1 MNRKLDNCIFLIDVG
16 YRNDIP
22 IALVEKHYNENVEYI
37 IAFNYKIDNNKI
49 NWGYGYY
56 YNKNIGKAMED
67 FKKVLAGHN
76 LADTFFKKERSDKS
90 CNTR

>member
-1 MNRKLDNCIFLIDVG
+1 MNRKLYNGIFLIDVG

>member
-1 MNRKLDNCIFLIDVG
+1 MNRKLDNGIFLIDVG

-67 FKKVLAGHN
+67 FKKVLAGGN
-76 LADTFFKKERSDKS
+76 LADTFSNKKRSDKS

>member
-1 MNRKLDNCIFLIDVG
+1 MNRKLDSGIFLIDVG

>member
-1 MNRKLDNCIFLIDVG
+1 MNRKLENGIFLIDVG
-16 YRNDIP
+16 YRNDITV
-22 IALVEKHYNENVEYI
+22 ALVEKHYNENVEYI

-67 FKKVLAGHN
+67 FKKVLADHN

>member
-1 MNRKLDNCIFLIDVG
+1 MNRKLDNGIFLIDVG
-16 YRNDIP
+16 YINDIP

>member
-1 MNRKLDNCIFLIDVG
+1 MNRNLENGIFLIYVG

-76 LADTFFKKERSDKS
+76 LADTFL
-90 CNTR
+90 

>member
-1 MNRKLDNCIFLIDVG
+1 MNIKLDNGIFLIDVG

>member
-1 MNRKLDNCIFLIDVG
+1 MNRKLDNGIFLIDVG

-37 IAFNYKIDNNKI
+37 NAFNYKIDNNKI

>member
-1 MNRKLDNCIFLIDVG
+1 MNRKLDNGIFLIDVG

-22 IALVEKHYNENVEYI
+22 IALVEKHYNEKVEYI

-67 FKKVLAGHN
+67 FKKVLAGRN
-76 LADTFFKKERSDKS
+76 LADTFSHKKRSDKL